1 MTALHYAC
9 CKRNGAQWLP
19 WLLKSPLESTL
30 LNALLETAV
39 CSRSAEAVRIL
50 MQQAEADAGLV
61 IHLILKAVE
70 NLHAECE
77 KVLLE
82 VSDEE

>member
-1 MTALHYAC
+1 MPVAKETAHHGSLGC
-9 CKRNGAQWLP
+9 SNP
-19 WLLKSPLESTL
+19 PLESTL

-39 CSRSAEAVRIL
+39 CSRSAEAARIL
-50 MQQAEADAGLV
+50 MQQAEVDAGLV

-77 KVLLE
+77 EVLLE